1 MTAALSA
8 PTVAEE
14 IDGEP
19 SPPAQRLRLDVE
31 LG

>member
-8 PTVAEE
+8 PAVAEE

-19 SPPAQRLRLDVE
+19 FSAGATLEARC
-31 LG
+31 